1 LQILIAILSC
11 HKYADLRQAQRE
23 TFLSDCTVDYRYFI
37 GEPEGVEPDAVYL
50 GVPDSYDHLTLKTQ
64 AMCRWALDNGY
75 THLFK
80 CDDDTFIHVDRLLTS
95 GFEQHKY
102 SGYTTGRTW
111 AQGGAGYWLNRECME
126 LVANSCYKPPQHP
139 AEDVMVGGTL
149 KAVHIY
155 PVHDE
160 RYRTGYGVTNCQ
172 VPTPNNDVITA
183 HKLNA
188 HGIRTVHS
196 GLLSSAVRIS

>member
-1 LQILIAILSC
+1 
-11 HKYADLRQAQRE
+11 
-23 TFLSDCTVDYRYFI
+23 
-37 GEPEGVEPDAVYL
+37 
-50 GVPDSYDHLTLKTQ
+50 
-64 AMCRWALDNGY
+64 MCRWALDNDY

-111 AQGGAGYWLNRECME
+111 AQGGAGHWLDRECME
-126 LVANSCYKPPQHP
+126 LVASSRYKQPQHP
-139 AEDVMVGGTL
+139 SEDVMVGDTL
-149 KAVHIY
+149 KTVHIY

-160 RYRTGYGVTNCQ
+160 HYRTGYGVANCQ
-172 VPTPNNDVITA
+172 VPTHNNDVITA

-196 GLLSSAVRIS
+196 GLLSSTARIT